1 MPIPLGILAAAGR
14 SQAPAGAFDL
24 LESTVVGSGGQ
35 ASAEFTNLGTK
46 YGSTYQHF
54 QLRMLVRSTRS
65 DANNDQLGLQFN
77 ADTGN
82 NYRRHELVADGSSV
96 NSTAG
101 NAEDAIRIREIETA
115 QSTANVFNAIVLDI
129 LDPFETKNKTVRF
142 LNGTASRSRIML
154 GSGLWVNTNSV
165 TSIKLVPLAT
175 LAQYTRISLYG
186 IKATA

>member
-1 MPIPLGILAAAGR
+1 MPITLGILAQSR
-14 SQAPAGAFDL
+14 QAVATGAFDL

-35 ASAEFTNLGTK
+35 ASVEFTSLGTK
-46 YGSTYQHF
+46 YASTYQHF

-82 NYRRHELVADGSSV
+82 NYRRHELVGDGSTVSG
-96 NSTAG
+96 TAG

-165 TSIKLVPLAT
+165 TSIKLVPLAS
-175 LAQYTRISLYG
+175 LAQGTRISLYG
-186 IKATA
+186 VKATA